1 MALKEINL
9 VLTIDT
15 RRIGP
20 VAHHAEVVVDFALVD
35 GRGGLR
41 DQLDASH
48 GLAIPVSGAVEG
60 ELGALLGDGVGGVLV
75 GGGEGDVLVDG
86 FGAVD
91 VVLVGSDL
99 VAP

>member
-1 MALKEINL
+1 M
-9 VLTIDT
+9 LTIHA

-20 VAHHAEVVVDFALVD
+20 VAHHTEVVVDFALVD

-48 GLAIPVSGAVEG
+48 GLAIPVGGAIEG
-60 ELGALLGDGVGGVLV
+60 ELGALLGDGVGRVLV
-75 GGGEGDVLVDG
+75 GGGEGDVLVDS

-91 VVLVGSDL
+91 VVLVGPDF